1 MVDAGDKHQLA
12 AHDPLGDMFIFRH
25 IVPAYG
31 PLQPLLSRPQ
41 TQGGE
46 SLKGQRS
53 SLTVRLMA
61 PLRDGGRLAFV

>member
-1 MVDAGDKHQLA
+1 MI
-12 AHDPLGDMFIFRH
+12 LGNMFIFRH

-46 SLKGQRS
+46 SLGAGS
-53 SLTVRLMA
+53 SLTVAGSWLL
-61 PLRDGGRLAFV
+61 LRDGGRLAFA